1 LTTDL
6 SQSRRRAEAG
16 IQRYT
21 VSELNRAIGALL
33 ERGFSPRFLL
43 GATVTRPQLKKGHLW
58 LSLSDG
64 EASISGVVW
73 ASRMARLSYRP
84 NDGDGV
90 TVVGSLNF
98 WAARASLTVQILDIR
113 PSLTAVLRR
122 FERVRDLLGPEG
134 LFNPGRKRQL
144 PSFPNT
150 VVVMTS
156 APSSALADM
165 ERTASE
171 RWPIT
176 RLIVVGVPVQ
186 GSAEEEICSI
196 LKHLAD
202 RSEELRLDALILA
215 RGGGS
220 REDLA
225 LFDGEK
231 LARALAHF
239 PVPVVT
245 GIGHEDDTTI
255 CDLVADYR
263 AATPTAAVV
272 ALLPDRVAEGLHLAQ
287 ARDRLRQLCDWRL
300 QLERQQL
307 EVQLSGLAR
316 LQPQTLLARFHEQLA
331 QRRQLL
337 EALSPQRVLTR
348 GFALVRDS
356 QGRIVRSIQGLRS
369 KQLIRLE
376 FADGTVGAMVR
387 SQRRGGSGSG
397 GQPQSGGP

>member
-1 LTTDL
+1 
-6 SQSRRRAEAG
+6 
-16 IQRYT
+16 
-21 VSELNRAIGALL
+21 
-33 ERGFSPRFLL
+33 
-43 GATVTRPQLKKGHLW
+43 
-58 LSLSDG
+58 
-64 EASISGVVW
+64 
-73 ASRMARLSYRP
+73 MARLSYRP

-122 FERVRDLLGPEG
+122 FERVRDLLRPEG
-134 LFNPGRKRQL
+134 LFNPERKRQL

-150 VVVMTS
+150 VAVMTS

-176 RLIVVGVPVQ
+176 RLIVIGVPVQ
-186 GSAEEEICSI
+186 GSAEEEICST
-196 LKHLAD
+196 LAHLAD

-231 LARALAHF
+231 LARALARV

-255 CDLVADYR
+255 CDLVADHR

-272 ALLPDRVAEGLHLAQ
+272 ALLPDRIAEGLHLDQ
-287 ARDRLRQLCDWRL
+287 ARDRLRQVCNWRL
-300 QLERQQL
+300 QLERQRLGTQ
-307 EVQLSGLAR
+307 VSILAR
-316 LQPQTLLARFHEQLA
+316 LQPQALLARFHEQLA
-331 QRRQLL
+331 QPRQLL

-356 QGRIVRSIQGLRS
+356 QGRIVRSIQRLRI
-369 KQLIRLE
+369 KQPIRLE
-376 FADGTVGAMVR
+376 FADGTVGATVR
-387 SQRRGGSGSG
+387 SRRRGDSGAS
-397 GQPQSGGP
+397 GQP